1 MRKAF
6 TMIEVTFV
14 ILIIGILSSVA
25 APKLAASRDD
35 GVSTVCVQEVAAFI
49 TTTHTTYSRL
59 GYQDFKDLT
68 ASQLTNGQVSLTPP
82 SSSENVFINT
92 KVDTVGV
99 DYYCDGS
106 KIIEFV
112 GNVNGGDYVLTV
124 SVEDI
129 DTVEAPIG
137 KAAITKIKENILGS
151 DDNKTYA
158 L

>member
-6 TMIEVTFV
+6 TMIEIIFV

-25 APKLAASRDD
+25 TPKLVASRDD
-35 GVSTVCVQEVAAFI
+35 GVSTVCASEVSAFI
-49 TTTHTTYSRL
+49 VTAYTTYARL
-59 GYQDFKDLT
+59 GYHSFRDLT
-68 ASQLTNGQVSLTPP
+68 ASQLTNGQVSLIPP

-106 KIIEFV
+106 KIVEFV
-112 GNVNGGDYVLTV
+112 GNTVGGDYLLRV

-129 DTVEAPIG
+129 DNVEAPIG
-137 KAAITKIKENILGS
+137 KAAIIKIKENILDGE
-151 DDNKTYA
+151 DNKTYA

>member
-1 MRKAF
+1 
-6 TMIEVTFV
+6 MIEVTFV

-92 KVDTVGV
+92 KVDIVGV

-137 KAAITKIKENILGS
+137 KAAIAKIKENILGS